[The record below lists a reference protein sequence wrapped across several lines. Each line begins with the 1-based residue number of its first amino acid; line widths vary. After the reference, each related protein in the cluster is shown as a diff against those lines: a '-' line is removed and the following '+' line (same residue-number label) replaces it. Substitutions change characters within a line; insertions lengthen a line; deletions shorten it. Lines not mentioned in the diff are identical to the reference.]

1 MALKKPKYD
10 YLLKLIIIGDSSVGK
25 TCLLQR
31 YTQNS
36 FNPQYVPTVF
46 ENLQHQEVVDGQ
58 SVSLEIVDTAGQ
70 EEYSAMRDQ
79 YMRTGQGFLC
89 VYSITNKATFEEIAN
104 FFIIAK
110 RLKVPFDDLDD
121 SHIGRMISDGKDDSF
136 FLFTFLDISFQ

>member
-1 MALKKPKYD
+1 MILS
-10 YLLKLIIIGDSSVGK
+10 LFSFSINQLSQLNHKLVVVGDGTVGK

-70 EEYSAMRDQ
+70 EGYDHLRPISYPE
-79 YMRTGQGFLC
+79 T
-89 VYSITNKATFEEIAN
+89 
-104 FFIIAK
+104 
-110 RLKVPFDDLDD
+110 KVFVICFALDNAD
-121 SHIGRMISDGKDDSF
+121 SLSNVEQKVSVAV
-136 FLFTFLDISFQ
+136 